1 MSDVPS
7 ATSKTFRPRRS
18 VLYMPGANARALE
31 KAKTLPA
38 DALILDL
45 EDAVAPDMKATARD
59 QVAAAVIA
67 GGYGAREVVI
77 RTNAPDTQ
85 WWDAD
90 LAAVVAANPDAILV
104 PKVSSADDIASIT
117 TDARSAGISD
127 GTALWVMIE
136 TPLAILNIASIAA
149 MAREE
154 DNLLTCFVLGT
165 NDLAKDTGASLAAS
179 RFAMVPWLT
188 QTVAAAR
195 AYSLEVIDGVYNNFK
210 DTEGLEAECRQGALM
225 GMDGKTLIH
234 PGQIETANRMF
245 SPDVETVDWSR
256 KIIAAFDQPEN
267 ANHGVITVDGK
278 MVELLHA
285 EIARKTVAIADAIDA
300 LATTA

>member
-136 TPLAILNIASIAA
+136 TPLTILNIASIAA

-188 QTVAAAR
+188 QTVAAAH
-195 AYSLEVIDGVYNNFK
+195 AYGLDVIDGVYNNFK
-210 DTEGLEAECRQGALM
+210 DVEGLEAECRQGALM